1 VITLAASIIT
11 VMKLAARVALPMLI
25 IAPTVV
31 LGLLTIAPRPTAL
44 TDAWQKVRLYESNDQ
59 GVRAIPYYEAILT
72 FQPQRFDIWERIGSL
87 NYDDGHFEQAVEAFQ
102 TAAANQSLTPR
113 GYFDLGNAY
122 YELGN
127 QEAASQAW
135 MQILLLNPDLELIS
149 ELVATF
155 RKAGMFDGA
164 LQAAQLW
171 REVDPQSTQ
180 AAWSTGLFLSSR
192 DPELAIQHLTA
203 ARDGEGPEAALARQ
217 LLEIVSLAV
226 LRTEPAYQLAVIGQ
240 RLGELGQWDVAEDS
254 FLRAVEITP
263 NYAEAWALLG
273 EARQNLG
280 KDGWNDLLQART
292 LDPDS
297 EIVLS
302 ALVVYW
308 KRQKEYPNA
317 LSYLRKLA
325 DKNPTEGRWQAEIG
339 ATYALAGDLIM
350 AMGAYQQA
358 VTVEPDNP
366 DNWRTLAIFSATYG
380 FDAEA
385 YSIPA
390 IERALELAP
399 SSASVL
405 DAAGWVFLLNGDM
418 EKAEQFL
425 QQALIEDDD
434 YGSAQLHL
442 AQVFIETNRLSQAL
456 PLLKAVIKQ
465 TSDPSVALQ
474 AQRLLEKYFPG
485 Q

>member
-1 VITLAASIIT
+1 
-11 VMKLAARVALPMLI
+11 MKLVSRLILPLLI

-59 GVRAIPYYEAILT
+59 GVRAIPYYQAILT
-72 FQPQRFDIWERIGSL
+72 FQPQRFDLWERIGSL
-87 NYDDGHFEQAVEAFQ
+87 NYDDGQYELAVEAFQ
-102 TAAANQSLTPR
+102 TAAAHQRLTPR

-135 MQILLLNPDLELIS
+135 MQILVLNPDLPLIS
-149 ELVATF
+149 ELAATF
-155 RKAGMFDGA
+155 RRVGMFEGA
-164 LQAAQLW
+164 IQAAMRW
-171 REVDPQSTQ
+171 RELDPQSTQ
-180 AAWSTGLFLSSR
+180 AAWLTGLFLSSR
-192 DPELAIQHLTA
+192 DPEAAIQHLTA
-203 ARDGEGPEAALARQ
+203 ARDGEGLEADQARQ
-217 LLEIVSLAV
+217 LLEIVSQAV
-226 LRTEPAYQLAVIGQ
+226 LRTEPAYQLVVIGQ
-240 RLGELGQWDVAEDS
+240 RLGELGQWDIAEDGFS
-254 FLRAVEITP
+254 RAVEISP

-280 KDGWNDLLQART
+280 KDGWKDLMQART
-292 LDPDS
+292 LNPDS

-308 KRQKEYPNA
+308 KRQGKYPTA
-317 LSYLRKLA
+317 LTYLRELA
-325 DKNPTEGRWQAEIG
+325 AKNPTEGRWQSEIG

-350 AMGAYQQA
+350 AMEAYQQA
-358 VTVEPDNP
+358 VKVEPDNP
-366 DNWRTLAIFSATYG
+366 ENWRTLAIFSATHG
-380 FDAEA
+380 FDGES

-390 IERALELAP
+390 IERALDLAP

-405 DAAGWVFLLNGDM
+405 DAAGWVFLLQGDM

-425 QQALIEDDD
+425 QQALLEDDD
-434 YGSAQLHL
+434 YGSARLHL
-442 AQVFIETNRLSQAL
+442 AQVYIETNRLSQAL
-456 PLLKAVIKQ
+456 PLLKAAISQ

-474 AQRLLEKYFPG
+474 VQRLLEKFFPG